1 MQTWEKDVKINT
13 MMNQG
18 KTEII
23 ILGNFI
29 VHKDILKMLKL
40 ENPMIVQI
48 LSLAIFGQ
56 IQESKRI
63 ENAEC
68 TGCCSLLFTA
78 NLPLMKVGFLQYLP
92 IQ

>member
-1 MQTWEKDVKINT
+1 
-13 MMNQG
+13 MNQG

-63 ENAEC
+63 ENADMYWM
-68 TGCCSLLFTA
+68 LLSSFHSKFTFDEGRVFA
-78 NLPLMKVGFLQYLP
+78 ILTHPVTNKLNCLHCNT
-92 IQ
+92 